1 MCAHPAALSTTAG
14 TQTYFCLAELPG
26 RHSSGNP
33 GSGARPCS
41 CPTRH
46 SHLSLLRKSHLCPSG
61 GTESQLGQNLSSKL
75 SLSPG
80 ILPGALWKFPTLHP
94 PPPPHCCS
102 VEKLIR
108 DAAEAPHTYC
118 SAPASS
124 KVICQSLCRLWGGRG
139 WINQLISQS
148 GTIAEEQQHWS
159 SSILYLLHSPDAVSP
174 TRH

>member
-61 GTESQLGQNLSSKL
+61 GTESQLGKNLSSKL

-80 ILPGALWKFPTLHP
+80 ILPGVLWKFPTLP
-94 PPPPHCCS
+94 PPPPPNCCS

-108 DAAEAPHTYC
+108 DAAEAPNTYC
-118 SAPASS
+118 SAKLFASH
-124 KVICQSLCRLWGGRG
+124 CAGYGEGGG
-139 WINQLISQS
+139 GLISLS
-148 GTIAEEQQHWS
+148 PKVG
-159 SSILYLLHSPDAVSP
+159 LLLKNSNTGVPPFYICCTVLMLFHLRDTDLVQ
-174 TRH
+174 